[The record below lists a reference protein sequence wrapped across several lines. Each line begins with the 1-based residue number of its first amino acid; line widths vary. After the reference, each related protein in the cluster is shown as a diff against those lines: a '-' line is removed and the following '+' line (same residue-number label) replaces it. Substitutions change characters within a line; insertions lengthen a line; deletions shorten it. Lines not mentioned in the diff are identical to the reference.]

1 MKKLVA
7 LFLITIGTLLILDNL
22 HILDIRQIYAY
33 FWPSVFI
40 LLGLGMLVRNR
51 QLQILGLVLLTIGG
65 LMLLDELGY
74 LRLTFD
80 QIMMYFWPGL
90 LILLGLNL
98 LVSKQ
103 SRPVR
108 VRTDNVRRN
117 TSNQKEYNGFLNS
130 VNEKVENTSFEQC
143 SVNGVLASVDMD
155 FSGIAFD
162 KEKVT
167 IEVNSVMAS
176 VSLKLPKGV
185 RVEMAGS
192 PVLGEVNDRSEKN
205 VVTNQSIRIH
215 YTCILGSIEIYQ

>member
-1 MKKLVA
+1 MKKLIA

-22 HILDIRQIYAY
+22 DLVDIRQIYDY
-33 FWPSVFI
+33 FWPAVLI
-40 LLGLGMLVRNR
+40 LFGLSLLVRNR
-51 QLQILGLVLLTIGG
+51 QVQIIGLILLTIGV
-65 LMLLDELGY
+65 LTLLDELGY

-98 LVSKQ
+98 LISKQ
-103 SRPVR
+103 SSPAR
-108 VRTDNVRRN
+108 VRTENVRRN

-130 VNEKVENTSFEQC
+130 VNEKVENTNFEQC

-155 FSGIAFD
+155 FSGIVFE
-162 KEKVT
+162 KEHVT
-167 IEVNSVMAS
+167 IEVNSVLAS

-192 PVLGEVNDRSEKN
+192 PVLGEVNNRCEKN
-205 VVTNQSIRIH
+205 IITNQSIKIH
-215 YTCILGSIEIYQ
+215 YTCILASIEVYQ